1 LILRHARL
9 RDLATESLRSHWPK
23 YKRTI
28 VPGWWRSAAYGVQMA
43 CMSPNQSPRIFQK
56 YNSRRLTRHGG
67 AAAQRLPPP
76 VHKTAIHA
84 DTCKSTIILFSRV
97 AYSPEVVD
105 QAQVQKYN
113 LRIHHLTRIGAAFA
127 NAVGDFHHI
136 HAHEL

>member
-1 LILRHARL
+1 
-9 RDLATESLRSHWPK
+9 
-23 YKRTI
+23 
-28 VPGWWRSAAYGVQMA
+28 M
-43 CMSPNQSPRIFQK
+43 
-56 YNSRRLTRHGG
+56 RHGG
-67 AAAQRLPPP
+67 AAAKRLPPP
-76 VHKTAIHA
+76 VHKIAIHA

-127 NAVGDFHHI
+127 NSVGDFHHI